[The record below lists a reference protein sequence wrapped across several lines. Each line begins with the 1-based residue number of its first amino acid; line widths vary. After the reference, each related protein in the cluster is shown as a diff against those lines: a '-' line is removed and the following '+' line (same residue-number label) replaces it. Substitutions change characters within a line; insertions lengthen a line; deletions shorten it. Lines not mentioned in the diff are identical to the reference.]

1 MGIKRY
7 FANKDNTITNA
18 FKADLSTRAT
28 GSNMGASDV
37 LEAFVIHAQTSAS
50 VNATNAEQSRII
62 LEFPVDDILSDISDG
77 TVPSASVD
85 YRLMMFNAPH
95 ADTTPLAYS
104 LEFAVISQ
112 SWSEGTGLDMDN
124 YTDLGSSNW
133 VNASTGGSWT
143 WAGGDYLTGSAYSAS
158 FYFSGGLEDV
168 NLDIA
173 YAINRWRTDSD
184 LNNGLLLKHTDTVIS
199 GNEGTFFTKK
209 FFGRTSEYYFKRPYI
224 EARWDSSRKDHRAN
238 FLVSSSLAT
247 PSDNLNTIYL
257 YNNIRGQLK
266 ALPGVENN
274 RLLVNVFSGT
284 NGAPTGHS
292 LHIIDSTGAAV
303 RHITASQ
310 AVENGVDLT
319 GIYSCSF
326 ASTASLDVVYDVW
339 FTGSVASPTQYFTG
353 SFEPQTLEAQ
363 SVIYEDEYIT
373 DITNLKS
380 SYIKGQK
387 PRLRVFIRDKNW
399 QPNIYSVANADIE
412 PTTVEDGYY
421 RIFRTVDKME
431 IIPFG
436 TGSYNFTKM
445 SYDISGSY
453 FQMDTSFLEP
463 GYSYGIQFAYYL
475 QGEYREQPEVFKFRI
490 DESN

>member
-133 VNASTGGSWT
+133 VNASTEGSWT

-209 FFGRTSEYYFKRPYI
+209 FFGRTSEYYFKRP
-224 EARWDSSRKDHRAN
+224 
-238 FLVSSSLAT
+238 
-247 PSDNLNTIYL
+247 
-257 YNNIRGQLK
+257 
-266 ALPGVENN
+266 
-274 RLLVNVFSGT
+274 
-284 NGAPTGHS
+284 
-292 LHIIDSTGAAV
+292 
-303 RHITASQ
+303 
-310 AVENGVDLT
+310 
-319 GIYSCSF
+319 
-326 ASTASLDVVYDVW
+326 
-339 FTGSVASPTQYFTG
+339 
-353 SFEPQTLEAQ
+353 
-363 SVIYEDEYIT
+363 
-373 DITNLKS
+373 
-380 SYIKGQK
+380 
-387 PRLRVFIRDKNW
+387 
-399 QPNIYSVANADIE
+399 
-412 PTTVEDGYY
+412 
-421 RIFRTVDKME
+421 
-431 IIPFG
+431 
-436 TGSYNFTKM
+436 
-445 SYDISGSY
+445 
-453 FQMDTSFLEP
+453 
-463 GYSYGIQFAYYL
+463 
-475 QGEYREQPEVFKFRI
+475 
-490 DESN
+490 